1 MNTANGIAIGYLL
14 SNRNHSNSSLD
25 EKFLFAMLIV
35 FNIIG
40 LIALVLALIKKAK
53 AKDEEKSF
61 NDITMDYPLLFL
73 GIWMAAIIDFIAL
86 FIWTAYLIS
95 LIL

>member
-14 SNRNHSNSSLD
+14 SNRNQSNSSLD

-40 LIALVLALIKKAK
+40 LILLVYAIIKKV
-53 AKDEEKSF
+53 KSKGESL
-61 NDITMDYPLLFL
+61 NDIIMDGFLLAL
-73 GIWMAAIIDFIAL
+73 GIWMAAAVDFVAI
-86 FIWTAYLIS
+86 FIWVSYLIYS
-95 LIL
+95 IL

>member
-40 LIALVLALIKKAK
+40 LILLVYAIIKKV
-53 AKDEEKSF
+53 KSKGESL
-61 NDITMDYPLLFL
+61 NDIIMDDFLLGL
-73 GIWMAAIIDFIAL
+73 GIWMAAAVDFVAI
-86 FIWTAYLIS
+86 FIWVSYLIYS
-95 LIL
+95 IL